1 MTDFCQTVSKCNTP
15 PAAEIQ
21 KSWGKVD
28 FSMISRNG
36 RYTTPMGACLSRL

>member
-1 MTDFCQTVSKCNTP
+1 MTDFCQTVSICNTP

-28 FSMISRNG
+28 LSMISRNG
-36 RYTTPMGACLSRL
+36 RYTTHMGACLSRL